1 MKIPEKSNFLFT
13 VRLTPKRS
21 LIAVVV
27 GSLLTFLTAR
37 CGVSQEDFLRFY
49 NEIRKG
55 IKFDLLNENNIIN
68 EFDRQLNDR
77 INKDPKLLE
86 HKVRSEVTDAIARYE
101 RLTGD
106 DGVVRITPPRYS
118 EKDIDTS
125 VCYTPEC
132 QALGGEIRLCSPWA
146 LDCPSESVVK

>member
-1 MKIPEKSNFLFT
+1 MKIPEKSNFLFS
-13 VRLTPKRS
+13 VRLTPRRS
-21 LIAVVV
+21 LIAVMI
-27 GSLLTFLTAR
+27 GSLLTFLTVR

-55 IKFDLLNENNIIN
+55 IKFDLPNEDNIIN

-86 HKVRSEVTDAIARYE
+86 HKVRSEVTDAIAQYE

-106 DGVVRITPPRYS
+106 YGTVKIQPPRYS

-125 VCYTPEC
+125 VCSTPEC
-132 QALGGEIRLCSPWA
+132 QALGGEIRLCSPWYEG
-146 LDCPSESVVK
+146 CPIKNNE

>member
-1 MKIPEKSNFLFT
+1 MKIPEKSNFLFS

-27 GSLLTFLTAR
+27 GSLLTFLTVR

-55 IKFDLLNENNIIN
+55 IKFDLPNEDNIIN

-86 HKVRSEVTDAIARYE
+86 HKVRSEVTDAIEQYE

-106 DGVVRITPPRYS
+106 YGTVKIQPPRYS

-125 VCYTPEC
+125 VCHTPEC
-132 QALGGEIRLCSPWA
+132 QALGGEIRLCAPWI
-146 LDCPSESVVK
+146 DTCPMD